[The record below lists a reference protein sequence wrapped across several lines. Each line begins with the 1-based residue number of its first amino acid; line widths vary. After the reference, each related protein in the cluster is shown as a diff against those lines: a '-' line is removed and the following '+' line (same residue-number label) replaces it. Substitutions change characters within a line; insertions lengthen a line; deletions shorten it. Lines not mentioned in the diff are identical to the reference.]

1 MKKIA
6 YFALASAAALA
17 LSACGSSDDAS
28 EQATPDNVE
37 MPAEEQLSTV
47 AAMPVPDDGAA
58 AAATATADPDAGAAV
73 DDSAA
78 AAAAAAADFEAAG
91 AGAEQAIDAAEK
103 KM

>member
-6 YFALASAAALA
+6 YFAFASAAALA

-37 MPAEEQLSTV
+37 MPAEEQLGTV
-47 AAMPVPDDGAA
+47 AAMPVPDDG